1 MKGFRTLAVNGAV
14 AVLPIIDMTL
24 NNAEIVGA
32 VLGAEKA
39 GAVLSIVGLINLVL
53 RWVTTTPVMRGDS

>member
-39 GAVLSIVGLINLVL
+39 GAVLSIVGLINIVL
-53 RWVTTTPVMRGDS
+53 RWVTTTPVMRSDS

>member
-39 GAVLSIVGLINLVL
+39 GAVLSVVGLINLVL
-53 RWVTTTPVMRGDS
+53 RWVTTTPVMRGGS

>member
-39 GAVLSIVGLINLVL
+39 GAVLSIVGLVNLVL
-53 RWVTTTPVMRGDS
+53 RWVTTTPVMRSDS